1 MTCRHAR
8 ILSLRMLLLMIRS
21 HIEYS
26 LSTWYYWIR
35 CNFLYSRTFC
45 TVCESRDHCVFYTDS
60 V

>member
-1 MTCRHAR
+1 
-8 ILSLRMLLLMIRS
+8 MLLLMIRS